1 VTRPRVEPKS
11 RLILTS
17 VPDPKD
23 TAPGDV
29 DETPSAADTA
39 APEDAQDD
47 PGEPD
52 DPGVGEA
59 IGGARAAFMRMLDAH
74 ITLLRAELQIAGKEL
89 GIIVGLAAGALAL
102 AAIIGIL
109 LYVGSALFLG
119 EWLFGSMGWGI
130 IHGTLLPV
138 AIIGFIGVNLGGGDI
153 RAYGW
158 GALVGLIVGIA
169 LSALLLTN
177 VGNETAEWGSRL
189 LQESIGE
196 DALPFGAEWVAT
208 LSGLVVG
215 AIIAAIV
222 ALLVG
227 WRMHWKFG
235 SPVVLTVV
243 GLAIGG
249 FIGAIYASTRYDA
262 PDGVIGFAI
271 MIGLLTWI
279 IAGLALAAR
288 KGFDP
293 EARYAN
299 LMPRESIAS
308 FEKTRDFLMEQW
320 DKQKGRMMR
329 R

>member
-1 VTRPRVEPKS
+1 
-11 RLILTS
+11 
-17 VPDPKD
+17 
-23 TAPGDV
+23 
-29 DETPSAADTA
+29 
-39 APEDAQDD
+39 
-47 PGEPD
+47 
-52 DPGVGEA
+52 
-59 IGGARAAFMRMLDAH
+59 MRMLDAH

-138 AIIGFIGVNLGGGDI
+138 AIIGVIGVNLGGGDV

-169 LSALLLTN
+169 LSVLLLTN
-177 VGNETAEWGSRL
+177 SGNEGAEWGSRL
-189 LQESIGE
+189 LRESIGE
-196 DALPFGAEWVAT
+196 DALPFGPEWVAT
-208 LSGLVVG
+208 LTGLVVG
-215 AIIAAIV
+215 AIIGAIA
-222 ALLVG
+222 ALLAG
-227 WRMHWKFG
+227 WRLHWRFG
-235 SPVVLTVV
+235 SPVLLSVV
-243 GLAIGG
+243 GLAVGG
-249 FIGAIYASTRYDA
+249 FIGAIYASTRYEA

-288 KGFDP
+288 RGFDP

-299 LMPRESIAS
+299 IMPRESIAS
-308 FEKTRDFLMEQW
+308 FEKTRDFLMEQL
-320 DKQKGRMMR
+320 DKQKGRMMGR
-329 R
+329 